1 MNKYQ
6 SSDAVTLQ
14 KLNSLTIARLVL
26 RVLESISVSKVN
38 QYFRFFFFGNKKK
51 NYTVGEKKT
60 QHLCGSLELL
70 LTFYL
75 FHQIVLRTTRWKNCV
90 FFFKLWSYF
99 DRNDGTPRA
108 HTTREYLIGVVNRH
122 LSIITK
128 MHWNGF
134 LIFCPTTPPNR
145 PFVCSSVI
153 NRRLFCSTWR

>member
-38 QYFRFFFFGNKKK
+38 QYFRFFFFGKKK

-75 FHQIVLRTTRWKNCV
+75 FHQIVLRTTR
-90 FFFKLWSYF
+90 
-99 DRNDGTPRA
+99 
-108 HTTREYLIGVVNRH
+108 
-122 LSIITK
+122 
-128 MHWNGF
+128 
-134 LIFCPTTPPNR
+134 
-145 PFVCSSVI
+145 
-153 NRRLFCSTWR
+153 